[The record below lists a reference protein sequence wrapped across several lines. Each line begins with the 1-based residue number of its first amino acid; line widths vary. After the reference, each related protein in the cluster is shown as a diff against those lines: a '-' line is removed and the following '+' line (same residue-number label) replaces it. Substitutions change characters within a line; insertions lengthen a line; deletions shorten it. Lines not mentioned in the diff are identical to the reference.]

1 MQPVEPLVPVRI
13 ELRLGEKLF
22 PAKAGTVTFLPVAK
36 HHEPKTVEFDGR
48 SLLEVRLPAGSKWRV
63 TASLPGLWTPINELE
78 VGPVGSGL
86 LQRLFLWPASTLAGQ
101 LRIPK
106 GKIMPEDL
114 ALRLD
119 LALHRSTIS
128 RTLEVS
134 CPVDEKGKFSCPLPA
149 GRIDLR
155 LSSAGFVPR
164 YWWRMRTVG
173 DETTKLGVFELR
185 PGASVAGWVEVDGG
199 PLSERCLAKLRPPA
213 TSGGDP
219 RMALRVAKT
228 EHETKVGKDGFFQ
241 FDGIGEGIYQLEVAQ
256 PGFAPARIASIEV
269 WPESETRLADP
280 LVLHRPLEVELRIA
294 PPVDWLGKRWKVHLA
309 PAFDFDQSF
318 DVERGFEGLADGL
331 GRVKIPGQTPG
342 RFMLKIADSAGNTLY
357 HNLSLYIDGPHNS
370 QQEIRLDLVELQG
383 TVSYRDEPVAA
394 TLWFGGR
401 HGSPRVFFQSNSD
414 GRFEGVLPRGG
425 TWIVDIE
432 GVEPEIS
439 THAKVAVKPS
449 RRGEAFVDLE
459 LPDAEVFGRVMNEEG
474 LPVVGARVSISS
486 IVGTMQPAETDED
499 GRFEVRAVPRGR
511 VQLAASKDYPA
522 GEETSGRRQLEV
534 ADERSHG
541 PIDLVLRPT
550 QEFSGRIV
558 SQRGPVPGAVV
569 TWFCHQPPLPFG
581 GRGRSDLDGR
591 FNGPINS
598 RCKSVRAIVRPPGH
612 ALLSLVVSASEP
624 PAAINVPTVGGTLR
638 LDVPYTSAEMLEENI
653 VMVAHQNGLPIPFF
667 TLHRW
672 ALGRGSRFLTELDS
686 GAQLEIPQLA
696 AGQYRV
702 CLTTRRVVADLPDF
716 SDACATGYLTAG
728 ATLSLRLP
736 KL

>member
-1 MQPVEPLVPVRI
+1 
-13 ELRLGEKLF
+13 LF
-22 PAKAGTVTFLPVAK
+22 PAKAGTVTLVPVAK

-48 SLLEVRLPAGSKWRV
+48 SLLEVKLPAGSKWRI

-128 RTLEVS
+128 RTLEVQ
-134 CPVDEKGKFSCPLPA
+134 CPVDEEGKFSCPLPA
-149 GRIDLR
+149 ARMDLR

-164 YWWRMRTVG
+164 YWWQMRTVG
-173 DETTKLGVFELR
+173 ERATDLGVVELR
-185 PGASVAGWVEVDGG
+185 PGASVAGWVEVAGG
-199 PLSERCLAKLRPPA
+199 PLSARCVAKLRPPA

-219 RMALRVAKT
+219 TVTLRIAKT

-241 FDGIGEGIYQLEVAQ
+241 FDGVDEGIYQLEVVQ

-294 PPVDWLGKRWKVHLA
+294 PPVDWMGKPWKVHLA

-318 DVERGFEGLADGL
+318 DLDRGFVGPADDL
-331 GRVKIPGQTPG
+331 GRVTIPDQTPG
-342 RFMLKIADSAGNTLY
+342 RFMVKIVDSAGNALY
-357 HNLSLYIDGPHNS
+357 HDLSLFIDGPHNS
-370 QQEIRLDLVELQG
+370 QREIRLDLVELEG
-383 TVSYRDEPVAA
+383 IVSYRDEPVAA

-425 TWIVDIE
+425 MWIVDIE
-432 GVEPEIS
+432 GAEPQLS
-439 THAKVAVKPS
+439 THAKVEVKPS
-449 RRGEAFVDLE
+449 RRGEAFVELE
-459 LPDAEVFGRVMNEEG
+459 LPDAEVFGRVVNVEG
-474 LPVVGARVSISS
+474 LPVAGARVTLSS
-486 IVGTMQPAETDED
+486 PVGTMEPVETDED
-499 GRFEVRAVPRGR
+499 GRFEILAVPPGR
-511 VQLAASKDYPA
+511 VQLAASKFSSPQ
-522 GEETSGRRQLEV
+522 GEETSGKRQLEV
-534 ADERSHG
+534 ATERSHG
-541 PIDLVLRPT
+541 PVDLVLRPT
-550 QEFSGRIV
+550 KVFASRIV

-569 TWFCHQPPLPFG
+569 SWFCHQPSLPFG
-581 GRGRSDLDGR
+581 GRGRSDFDGR
-591 FNGPINS
+591 FSGPINA
-598 RCKSVRAIVRPPGH
+598 RCKSVRATVRPPGH
-612 ALLSLVVSASEP
+612 ALTVLVVPASEL
-624 PAAINVPTVGGTLR
+624 PAAITVPTVGGTLR
-638 LDVPYTSAEMLEENI
+638 LDVPYTAAEMRDGNI
-653 VMVAHQNGLPIPFF
+653 ALIVHQNGLPIPFF
-667 TLHRW
+667 TLYQW
-672 ALGRGSRFLTELDS
+672 ALGRGSRFVTKLES
-686 GAQLEIPQLA
+686 GARLEVPQLA

-702 CLTTRRVVADLPDF
+702 CLATRRLAEPSPDS
-716 SDACATGYLTAG
+716 SDHCAAGYLTAG